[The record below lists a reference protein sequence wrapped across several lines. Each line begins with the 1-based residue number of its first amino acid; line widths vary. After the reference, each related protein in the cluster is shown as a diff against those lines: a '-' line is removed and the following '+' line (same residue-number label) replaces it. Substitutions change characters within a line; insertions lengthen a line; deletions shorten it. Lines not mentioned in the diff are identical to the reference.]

1 MPLLPFYNER
11 NDSMNQKTRKVFL
24 KMRKLLAV
32 IAAVM
37 VLMSCNLIPA
47 QAAGADALAIRALS
61 ATGVTEVD
69 TMLTNLNEL
78 ITGLVKV
85 IGGILCIYGILQ
97 VGMSF
102 SGHDPSQR
110 IQGLMCIGGAI
121 LIFFSPE
128 ILTALQT

>member
-1 MPLLPFYNER
+1 MKSKTIFR
-11 NDSMNQKTRKVFL
+11 NL
-24 KMRKLLAV
+24 RKLLAV
-32 IAAVM
+32 FAAVM
-37 VLMSCNLIPA
+37 VLMSCAVIPA
-47 QAAGADALAIRALS
+47 QAAGVETLTLRPLT
-61 ATGVTEVD
+61 TGVTEVD

-78 ITGLVKV
+78 IIGLVKV

-110 IQGLMCIGGAI
+110 IQGLMCIAGAI

>member
-1 MPLLPFYNER
+1 MKTKSILL
-11 NDSMNQKTRKVFL
+11 KAK
-24 KMRKLLAV
+24 KLFAV
-32 IAAVM
+32 LAAVM

-47 QAAGADALAIRALS
+47 QAAGADALSPRPLT
-61 ATGVTEVD
+61 TGVSEVD
-69 TMLTNLNEL
+69 IMLTNLNEL

-110 IQGLMCIGGAI
+110 IQGLMCIAGAI
-121 LIFFSPE
+121 IIFFSPE
-128 ILTALQT
+128 ILTAIQK

>member
-1 MPLLPFYNER
+1 MK
-11 NDSMNQKTRKVFL
+11 QKTRKVFL

-47 QAAGADALAIRALS
+47 QAAGVDALTIRPLT
-61 ATGVTEVD
+61 TGVTEVD

-110 IQGLMCIGGAI
+110 IQGLMCIAGAI
-121 LIFFSPE
+121 IIFFSPE
-128 ILTALQT
+128 ILTAIQA

>member
-1 MPLLPFYNER
+1 MKSKTIFR
-11 NDSMNQKTRKVFL
+11 NL
-24 KMRKLLAV
+24 RKLLAV
-32 IAAVM
+32 FAAVM
-37 VLMSCNLIPA
+37 VLMSCAVIPA
-47 QAAGADALAIRALS
+47 QAAGVETLTLRPL
-61 ATGVTEVD
+61 TPCVTEVD
-69 TMLTNLNEL
+69 AMLTNLNEL

>member
-1 MPLLPFYNER
+1 MKSKTLFR
-11 NDSMNQKTRKVFL
+11 NLRKF
-24 KMRKLLAV
+24 LAV
-32 IAAVM
+32 LAAVM
-37 VLMSCNLIPA
+37 VLMSCAVIPA
-47 QAAGADALAIRALS
+47 QAAGAEALTIRPLT
-61 ATGVTEVD
+61 TGVTEVD

-110 IQGLMCIGGAI
+110 IQGLMCIAGAI
-121 LIFFSPE
+121 IIFFSPE
-128 ILTALQT
+128 ILTAIQK

>member
-1 MPLLPFYNER
+1 MKSKTLFR
-11 NDSMNQKTRKVFL
+11 NLRKF
-24 KMRKLLAV
+24 LAV
-32 IAAVM
+32 LAAVM
-37 VLMSCNLIPA
+37 VLMSCAVIPA
-47 QAAGADALAIRALS
+47 QAAGADSLTIRPLT
-61 ATGVTEVD
+61 TGVSEVD

-110 IQGLMCIGGAI
+110 IQGLMCIAGAI
-121 LIFFSPE
+121 IIFFSPE
-128 ILTALQT
+128 ILTAIQK

>member
-1 MPLLPFYNER
+1 MKSKTIFR
-11 NDSMNQKTRKVFL
+11 NL
-24 KMRKLLAV
+24 RKLLAV
-32 IAAVM
+32 FAAVM
-37 VLMSCNLIPA
+37 VLMSCAVIPA
-47 QAAGADALAIRALS
+47 QAAGVETLAIRALS

-110 IQGLMCIGGAI
+110 IQGLMCIAGAI

>member
-1 MPLLPFYNER
+1 MK
-11 NDSMNQKTRKVFL
+11 SKTLFMKL
-24 KMRKLLAV
+24 RKLLAV
-32 IAAVM
+32 FAAVM
-37 VLMSCNLIPA
+37 VLMSCAVIPA
-47 QAAGADALAIRALS
+47 QAAGAEALTIRPLT
-61 ATGVTEVD
+61 TGVTEVD

>member
-1 MPLLPFYNER
+1 MKSKTIFR
-11 NDSMNQKTRKVFL
+11 NL
-24 KMRKLLAV
+24 RKLLAV
-32 IAAVM
+32 FAAVM
-37 VLMSCNLIPA
+37 VLMSCAVIPA
-47 QAAGADALAIRALS
+47 QAAGVETLTLRPLT
-61 ATGVTEVD
+61 TGVTEVD

-78 ITGLVKV
+78 IIGLVKV

>member
-1 MPLLPFYNER
+1 MKSKTIFR
-11 NDSMNQKTRKVFL
+11 NLRT
-24 KMRKLLAV
+24 LLAV
-32 IAAVM
+32 FAAVM
-37 VLMSCNLIPA
+37 VLMSCAVIPA
-47 QAAGADALAIRALS
+47 QAAGADALSLRPLT
-61 ATGVTEVD
+61 TGVTEVD

-110 IQGLMCIGGAI
+110 IQGLMCIAGAI

>member
-1 MPLLPFYNER
+1 MK
-11 NDSMNQKTRKVFL
+11 SKTLFQNLRKF
-24 KMRKLLAV
+24 LAV
-32 IAAVM
+32 LAAVM
-37 VLMSCNLIPA
+37 VLMSCVVIPA
-47 QAAGADALAIRALS
+47 QAAGADALSPRPLT
-61 ATGVTEVD
+61 TGVSEVD

-110 IQGLMCIGGAI
+110 IQGLMCIAGSI
-121 LIFFSPE
+121 IIFFSPE
-128 ILTALQT
+128 ILTAIQK

>member
-1 MPLLPFYNER
+1 MKTKSILL
-11 NDSMNQKTRKVFL
+11 KV
-24 KMRKLLAV
+24 RKLLAV
-32 IAAVM
+32 LAAVM

-47 QAAGADALAIRALS
+47 QAAGADALPIRALS

>member
-1 MPLLPFYNER
+1 MKTKSILL
-11 NDSMNQKTRKVFL
+11 KA
-24 KMRKLLAV
+24 RKLLAV
-32 IAAVM
+32 LAAVM

-61 ATGVTEVD
+61 ATGVTVD

>member
-1 MPLLPFYNER
+1 MK
-11 NDSMNQKTRKVFL
+11 SKTLFMKL
-24 KMRKLLAV
+24 RKLLAV
-32 IAAVM
+32 FAAVM
-37 VLMSCNLIPA
+37 VLMSCAVIPS
-47 QAAGADALAIRALS
+47 QAAGAEALTIRPLT
-61 ATGVTEVD
+61 TGVTEVD

-110 IQGLMCIGGAI
+110 IQGLMCIAGAI
-121 LIFFSPE
+121 IIFFSPE
-128 ILTALQT
+128 ILTAIQK

>member
-1 MPLLPFYNER
+1 MKSKTIFR
-11 NDSMNQKTRKVFL
+11 NL
-24 KMRKLLAV
+24 RKLLAV
-32 IAAVM
+32 FAAVM
-37 VLMSCNLIPA
+37 VLMSCAVIPA
-47 QAAGADALAIRALS
+47 QAAGVETLTLRPLT
-61 ATGVTEVD
+61 TGVTEVD

-78 ITGLVKV
+78 IIGLVKV

-110 IQGLMCIGGAI
+110 IQGLMCIGGAL

>member
-1 MPLLPFYNER
+1 MKSKTIFR
-11 NDSMNQKTRKVFL
+11 NL
-24 KMRKLLAV
+24 RKLLAV
-32 IAAVM
+32 FAAVM
-37 VLMSCNLIPA
+37 VLMSCAVIPA
-47 QAAGADALAIRALS
+47 QAAGADALSLRPLT
-61 ATGVTEVD
+61 TGVTEVD

-97 VGMSF
+97 VAMSF

-110 IQGLMCIGGAI
+110 IQGLMCIAGAI

>member
-1 MPLLPFYNER
+1 
-11 NDSMNQKTRKVFL
+11 MNQKSKKIFQKV
-24 KMRKLLAV
+24 RKLLAV
-32 IAAVM
+32 FAAVM

-47 QAAGADALAIRALS
+47 QAADAGALTLHPLT
-61 ATGVTEVD
+61 TGVTEVD

-110 IQGLMCIGGAI
+110 IQGLMCIAGAI
-121 LIFFSPE
+121 IIFFSPE
-128 ILTALQT
+128 ILAAIQS